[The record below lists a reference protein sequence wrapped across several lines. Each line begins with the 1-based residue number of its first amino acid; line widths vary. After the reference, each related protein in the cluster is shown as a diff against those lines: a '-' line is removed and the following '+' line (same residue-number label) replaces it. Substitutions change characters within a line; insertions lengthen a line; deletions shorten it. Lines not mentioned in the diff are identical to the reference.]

1 MSGIL
6 FCASPKVKKASDIV
20 KKLNLQGI
28 NAELCKK
35 VANLQENY

>member
-6 FCASPKVKKASDIV
+6 FCANPRKKKASEIV
-20 KKLNLQGI
+20 EKLKMQGI

-35 VANLQENY
+35 ASNL